1 MRANESLLKETIPCF
16 LDPLEDTN
24 YLFLGS
30 VIGDFIFSLIS
41 HFRAKGGYQR
51 NVQLIQNVKQG
62 I

>member
-16 LDPLEDTN
+16 LDPLEDTH

-30 VIGDFIFSLIS
+30 VTGDFFFSLIS
-41 HFRAKGGYQR
+41 HFRAKGGHQR
-51 NVQLIQNVKQG
+51 NFQPIQG